1 MTPIFKTNCICARP
15 KNVRLD
21 EATICADDHDIYVEL
36 AYIYDD
42 ENGTH
47 KMIIPK
53 IRTGLRSDDL
63 PILYNHIEEIGNI
76 PILEITYGYNACE
89 TFFKL
94 EKEIVPEFKSNT
106 KGEKVYIADKLIKPK
121 EAKEMT
127 LEEIEKKLGYKVKIV
142 NKEKE

>member
-1 MTPIFKTNCICARP
+1 MIPVFKTNCICARP

-21 EATICADDHDIYVEL
+21 EATICADDHDIYVKL

-53 IRTGLRSDDL
+53 VRTGLRSDNL
-63 PILYNHIEEIGNI
+63 PILYNHIEEIGVI
-76 PILEITYGYNACE
+76 PILEIEFPPHYG

-94 EKEIVPEFKSNT
+94 EKEIVPEFKSDT

-121 EAKEMT
+121 EVKEMT

-142 NKEKE
+142 NKGKE